1 MRPAV
6 CLSSKGGV
14 QQAPRAAILAS
25 EPDDRIE
32 FATVP
37 EVPGVEFFRVDAVAR
52 LWRWHHETYTVSSP
66 PMPLQVEWRYRAR
79 LHRTDPATVAFME
92 PGEVHADLSKHERYE
107 RQRVLFFAPETV
119 NAAAR
124 ELGRPGGEVHWRDGQ
139 QSRADLRGELLRA
152 HAAFETETTTLERQS
167 RIAHVLE
174 RLLTECSDSRTL
186 DPPPTLEPDAVR
198 KARAFLLDHW
208 ADNVSL
214 EELVG
219 VAGIGRFRLVRAFH
233 AAVGLPPHAYQIR
246 VRVGRAM
253 AMIRMGDSLVD
264 VAASTGFTDQ
274 SHLARHFTR
283 IVGIAPGR
291 YRQAVR

>member
-1 MRPAV
+1 M
-6 CLSSKGGV
+6 
-14 QQAPRAAILAS
+14 
-25 EPDDRIE
+25 
-32 FATVP
+32 
-37 EVPGVEFFRVDAVAR
+37 EFFRVDAVAR

-66 PMPLQVEWRYRAR
+66 PEPMQVEWRYRTR
-79 LHRTDPATVAFME
+79 LHRTDPATIAFME
-92 PGEVHADLSKHERYE
+92 PGEVHVELHKTARYE
-107 RQRVLFFAPETV
+107 RLRVLFFSPEIV
-119 NAAAR
+119 HAAAR
-124 ELGRPGGEVHWRDGQ
+124 ELGRPSAEVHWRDGQ
-139 QSRADLRGELLRA
+139 QSHPDLQGELLRT

-174 RLLTECSDSRTL
+174 RLLTECSDSRSPH
-186 DPPPTLEPDAVR
+186 PPATLEPDAVR
-198 KARAFLLDHW
+198 KARTFLLDRW

-233 AAVGLPPHAYQIR
+233 AAIGLPPHAYQIR

-253 AMIRMGDSLVD
+253 SMIRMGRPLVQ
-264 VAASTGFTDQ
+264 VAANTGFTDQ
-274 SHLARHFTR
+274 SHLARHFRR

>member
-1 MRPAV
+1 M
-6 CLSSKGGV
+6 
-14 QQAPRAAILAS
+14 QQPPRAAILAS

-52 LWRWHHETYTVSSP
+52 VWRWHHETYTVSSP
-66 PMPLQVEWRYRAR
+66 PEPLHVEWRYRSR

-92 PGEVHADLSKHERYE
+92 PGEVHAELRKHGRYE
-107 RQRVLFFAPETV
+107 QQRVLFFAPETV

-124 ELGRPGGEVHWRDGQ
+124 ELGRPSGEVHWRDGQ
-139 QSRADLRGELLRA
+139 VSRADLRGELLRT

-174 RLLTECSDSRTL
+174 RLLIECSDSRTPH
-186 DPPPTLEPDAVR
+186 PPSTLEPDAVR
-198 KARAFLLDHW
+198 KARTFLLDHW

-219 VAGIGRFRLVRAFH
+219 VAGLGRFRLVRAFH
-233 AAVGLPPHAYQIR
+233 ASVGLPPHAYQIR

-253 AMIRMGDSLVD
+253 NMIRMGNPLVE
-264 VAASTGFTDQ
+264 VATNTGFTDQ

>member
-1 MRPAV
+1 
-6 CLSSKGGV
+6 V
-14 QQAPRAAILAS
+14 QQPARAAVLAS

-37 EVPGVEFFRVDAVAR
+37 EVPGVEFFRIDAVAR

-66 PMPLQVEWRYRAR
+66 PVPIHVEWRYRTQ
-79 LHRTDPATVAFME
+79 LHRTDPAAIALME
-92 PGEVHADLSKHERYE
+92 PGEMSAELRKDDRYDQ
-107 RQRVLFFAPETV
+107 QRVLFFSPEAV

-139 QSRADLRGELLRA
+139 VSCANLHGELLRA

-174 RLLTECSDSRTL
+174 RLLTECSESRTL
-186 DPPPTLEPDAVR
+186 DPPPTLESDAVR

-214 EELVG
+214 EDLVG
-219 VAGIGRFRLVRAFH
+219 VVGIGRFRLVRAFH

-253 AMIRMGDSLVD
+253 AMIRMGSPLVE
-264 VAASTGFTDQ
+264 VATTTGFADQ